1 MRRTALALLG
11 IFGIGSVS
19 GASAADL
26 AARPVVKAPPAAVV
40 TVYNWSGFYIGAHV
54 GYAQGNKDWF
64 DDDSVSP
71 RGSHD
76 VSGLVAGGQLGF
88 NWQTGNWVLGIEG
101 QASWSNADGEH
112 FWDPGSFTV
121 GTDVRWLGTI
131 AGRLG
136 YAFDRVLVYAKGGA
150 AFVHDEHD
158 FVEGL
163 DTAEGEKTR
172 WGWMVGGGIEV
183 AVVGNWSVKGEYNYM
198 DFGKKA
204 VAFVDPTGVPAFT
217 SHIDQHLHVV
227 KFGINYRFGPS
238 PVVARY

>member
-1 MRRTALALLG
+1 MRRIALALLG
-11 IFGIGSVS
+11 IFGIGSFS

-26 AARPVVKAPPAAVV
+26 AARPVVKAPPAVV
-40 TVYNWSGFYIGAHV
+40 AVYNWTGFYIGAHV
-54 GYAQGNKDWF
+54 GYAHGKKAWF
-64 DDDSVSP
+64 DDDDGSS
-71 RGSHD
+71 RESHD
-76 VSGLVAGGQLGF
+76 VSGVIAGGQLGF

-112 FWDPGSFTV
+112 FWQPGTV
-121 GTDVRWLGTI
+121 TFRSDVQWLGTI
-131 AGRLG
+131 AGRFG

-150 AFVHDEHD
+150 AFVHDEH
-158 FVEGL
+158 EL
-163 DTAEGEKTR
+163 AEGAIIIDQGDKTR

-198 DFGKKA
+198 DFGKES
-204 VAFVDPTGVPAFT
+204 VAFTPGQFT
-217 SHIDQHLHVV
+217 MQIDQHLHVV